1 MDARVVLAHD
11 ELKIASVMARRTPVY
26 IVCSP
31 RPRTGKT
38 LLARV
43 MTDFQLVNN
52 RQPVAYDLNRNENLL
67 ATLLPRHTVV
77 ADITDTRG
85 QMALFD
91 GLIAG
96 QGVPR
101 ILDLGAEAF
110 DPFFTVARQIS
121 FFEEARRRGIDSML
135 LFIADPHP
143 RSAQFYGYLHQAFP
157 RTVIVPVQNEANIS
171 ARGYMEP
178 FRPVTT
184 ERGLFIPRLNPV
196 IKGVIDKPHFSFAS
210 FMRKPAELRTELHA
224 WTEKVFIEFREL
236 ELRVMLRELKS
247 ALPFR

>member
-1 MDARVVLAHD
+1 MVEPAHD

-43 MTDFQLVNN
+43 LTDFQLVNN
-52 RQPVAYDLNRNENLL
+52 RQPIAYDLNRNENLL
-67 ATLLPRHTVV
+67 ATLLPHHTAI
-77 ADITDTRG
+77 ADLSDTRG

-96 QGVPR
+96 GDVPR
-101 ILDLGAEAF
+101 IIDLGAEAF
-110 DPFFTVARQIS
+110 DPFFTVARQIG
-121 FFEEARRRGIDSML
+121 FMREAQRRGIDPML

-157 RTVIVPVQNEANIS
+157 HTVIVPVQNEANIS

-210 FMRKPAELRTELHA
+210 FMRKPADLRTELHV

>member
-1 MDARVVLAHD
+1 
-11 ELKIASVMARRTPVY
+11 MARRTPVY

-31 RPRTGKT
+31 RPRVGKT

-43 MTDFQLVNN
+43 LTDFQLVNN
-52 RQPVAYDLNRNENLL
+52 RLPLAYDLNRTENLL
-67 ATLLPRHTVV
+67 ATVLPRQTVIS
-77 ADITDTRG
+77 DISDTRG

-96 QGVPR
+96 ADTPR

-110 DPFFTVARQIS
+110 DPFFTVARQIG
-121 FFEEARRRGIDSML
+121 FMEEASRRGIDPML
-135 LFIADPHP
+135 LYIADPHP
-143 RSAQFYGYLHQAFP
+143 RSAQIYGYLHQAFP
-157 RTVIVPVQNEANIS
+157 RAIIVPVENEANLS
-171 ARGYMEP
+171 PHAYMDR
-178 FRPVTT
+178 FAPVTT

-210 FMRKPAELRTELHA
+210 FMRKPADLRTELHA

-236 ELRVMLRELKS
+236 ELRVMLRELRS
-247 ALPFR
+247 ALPF